1 MFDHAHLSD
10 ATRAL
15 ISGVDS
21 LRADGWLWATSTATI
36 DVIEPGTGLT
46 VGTVPRSTTGDVA
59 NAVAA
64 ARRAFDKSEWGQTRP
79 AERSRLL
86 RRLTDVVDSR
96 REEFAQIGVLEG
108 GTPITYSR
116 VLHAAA
122 PVLYFDW
129 WAGQALTGP
138 PGGYEESL
146 GLAEG
151 PGPRPGAKAILS
163 MSILRREAIGVVAAI
178 TPYNAP
184 LLIAAFK
191 VGGALAA
198 GCSCVLLPSPRTPLS
213 AIALLN
219 CAREAGV
226 PAGALTMVLGEE
238 EIGRALTTA
247 PGVDMV
253 SFTGSVSVGKQVGEQ
268 AIRTLKKVVL
278 ELGGKSPNV
287 LLPTARVEDAVGPSL
302 VRYIR
307 NSGQGCGA
315 TTRTIVPRNLYDE
328 YAAAAAR
335 YFEKLV
341 VGDPWDPATDI
352 GPVIRGEHRARV
364 EGFVDRAVAQG
375 AVVVAGGSRLRW
387 ARGFFMNPSLIGGVT
402 NDSEI
407 CQEELFGPVGA
418 LIPYDTVDEALAIAN
433 DTRFG
438 LNANVWGATDDA
450 MRFARRVKSGTVT
463 INGGGV
469 ERPDAPWAGYG
480 DSSVGS
486 DRGLEAFREF
496 FIPKHIQFPLGPIG
510 R

>member
-1 MFDHAHLSD
+1 MFDHPYLSD

-15 ISGVDS
+15 ISGVDT
-21 LRADGWLWATSTATI
+21 LRAEGWLWATSEATI
-36 DVIEPGTGLT
+36 DVVEPGTGLT
-46 VGTVPRSTTGDVA
+46 VGTVPRSTEGDVA
-59 NAVAA
+59 SAVAA
-64 ARRAFDKSEWGQTRP
+64 ARRAFDEAEWGRTGP

-86 RRLTDVVDSR
+86 RRLTEVVDAH

-116 VLHAAA
+116 ALHAAA

-129 WAGQALTGP
+129 WARQALSGP

-146 GLAEG
+146 GLAES
-151 PGPRPGAKAILS
+151 PGTGPGAKAVLS

-198 GCSCVLLPSPRTPLS
+198 GCSCILLPSARTPLS

-219 CAREAGV
+219 CAREVGL
-226 PAGALTMVLGEE
+226 PPGALTMVLGEE
-238 EIGRALTTA
+238 AIGRSLTTA

-253 SFTGSVSVGKQVGEQ
+253 SFTGSVGVGKLVGEQ
-268 AIRTLKKVVL
+268 AIRGLKKVVL

-287 LLPTARVEDAVGPSL
+287 LLPSARVEDAVGPSL

-315 TTRTIVPRNLYDE
+315 TTRTIVPRKLYQD
-328 YAAAAAR
+328 YADAAAQ

-341 VGDPWDPATDI
+341 VDDPWNPATDL

-364 EGFVDRAVAQG
+364 EGFVERALAEGGVIE
-375 AVVVAGGSRLRW
+375 AGGSRPNL
-387 ARGFFMNPSLIGGVT
+387 ARGFFMNPSLVGGVT

-407 CQEELFGPVGA
+407 CQEELFGPVGV

-450 MRFARRVKSGTVT
+450 MRFARRVRSGTVT

-480 DSSVGS
+480 DSSIGS
-486 DRGLEAFREF
+486 DRGIEGFREF
-496 FIPKHIQFPLGPIG
+496 FIPKHIQFPLGSI
-510 R
+510 RS